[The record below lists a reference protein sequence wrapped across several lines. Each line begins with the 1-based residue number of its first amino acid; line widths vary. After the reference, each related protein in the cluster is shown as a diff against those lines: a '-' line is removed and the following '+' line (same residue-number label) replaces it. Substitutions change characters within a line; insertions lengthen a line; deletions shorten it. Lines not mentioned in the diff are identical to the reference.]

1 MIRSPDM
8 EGAVADAGRAGQET
22 LSVVAVSFQE
32 GLWKANRTN
41 TPISQ
46 LIRQAT

>member
-8 EGAVADAGRAGQET
+8 EGAVADAGRDVQEM
-22 LSVVAVSFQE
+22 LSLVAVPFQE
-32 GLWKANRTN
+32 GLWKANCTN

-46 LIRQAT
+46 LIR